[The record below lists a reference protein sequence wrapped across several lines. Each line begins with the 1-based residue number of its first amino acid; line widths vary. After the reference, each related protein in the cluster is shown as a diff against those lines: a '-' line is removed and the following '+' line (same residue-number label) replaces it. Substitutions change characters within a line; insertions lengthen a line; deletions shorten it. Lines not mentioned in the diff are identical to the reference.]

1 MKKIIIALLLC
12 AICTAIKAQD
22 NEPEPAYPGGNQALV
37 TLIMQNLRYPKE
49 CFEENI
55 QGKVMVRFKVKKN
68 GRIADA
74 EVTSSPHRLMS
85 DEALRIVGLMPDWI
99 PAEKDGK
106 KVESEVVLPISFRL
120 GNGSAPTKSDKPKK
134 ALADVKPETIETC
147 AANQHETEWYEQQSR
162 AWQKVVDTNPTDQWA
177 WRNLFRATYYVDMFN
192 RTFTDSTCAT
202 QRVMEQ
208 MEQRLPDSFVFH
220 LCKLRYDKANEPHKH
235 IKRAIELMPGN
246 VCAEDVSY
254 IAAHAWIYANEI
266 DEATLKRLFTKAHRM
281 QAIPERIMRYNWN
294 MLSATMDN
302 ALYFGNGDNCL
313 VPGKMMQEALE
324 FRPDITIIPLSY
336 LCCEE
341 FRTSTLEKLGIRP
354 FECSPN
360 FSEYAKYG
368 DNWQKRFYADIVMH
382 IIRETGRPAYFFP
395 DVMSHAA
402 LCPDSLYNEG
412 LLLKY
417 SDKPY
422 DNFGVAMRNV
432 EDTYHL
438 EYLSEPQLVYNP
450 WETGNMLDINYIPM
464 LSGLVSKFSDRG
476 KDEEASKLL
485 KALTGC
491 LEKSSATGFHREH
504 LQKML
509 DEQAEAISKNKRKQ
523 AR

>member
-49 CFEENI
+49 CFEEDI
-55 QGKVMVRFKVKKN
+55 QGKVMVKFKVKKN

-120 GNGSAPTKSDKPKK
+120 GNSSAPAKSDKPKNTP
-134 ALADVKPETIETC
+134 ADVKPETIETC
-147 AANQHETEWYEQQSR
+147 AANQHETEWYEQQAK

-235 IKRAIELMPGN
+235 INRAIDLMPGN
-246 VCAEDVSY
+246 VCAEDISY
-254 IAAHAWIYANEI
+254 IAARAWLYANEV
-266 DEATLKRLFTKAHRM
+266 DQATINRLFTQAYRM
-281 QAIPERIMRYNWN
+281 HSIPERIMRYNWN
-294 MLSATMDN
+294 MLSATKQN
-302 ALYFGNGDNCL
+302 AIYFGNGDNCL
-313 VPGKMMQEALE
+313 VPGKMMQEAIG
-324 FRPDITIIPLSY
+324 FRPDITIIPISFLY
-336 LCCEE
+336 DEK
-341 FRTSTLEKLGIRP
+341 FRTSMLKKLGIKP
-354 FECSPN
+354 FECSTN

-368 DNWQKRFYADIVMH
+368 DNWQKQFDADIIMH
-382 IIRETGRPAYFFP
+382 IIRETGRPTYFFP
-395 DVMSHAA
+395 DLMSHAA
-402 LCPDSLYNEG
+402 LCPDNLYNEG

-417 SDKPY
+417 SDQPY
-422 DNFGVAMRNV
+422 DNFGVAMHNV
-432 EDTYHL
+432 ENIYHL
-438 EYLSEPQLVYNP
+438 EYLAEPNLVYDS
-450 WETGNMLDINYIPM
+450 WQTSNMHDINNITM
-464 LSGLVSKFSDRG
+464 LCGLVSKLSDRG
-476 KDEEASKLL
+476 KSDVAKRLL
-485 KALTGC
+485 KILNGC
-491 LEKSSATGFHREH
+491 LENSSATDN
-504 LQKML
+504 QKEYLRKQL
-509 DEQAEAISKNKRKQ
+509 DEQADAISNNGKR
-523 AR
+523 ASR